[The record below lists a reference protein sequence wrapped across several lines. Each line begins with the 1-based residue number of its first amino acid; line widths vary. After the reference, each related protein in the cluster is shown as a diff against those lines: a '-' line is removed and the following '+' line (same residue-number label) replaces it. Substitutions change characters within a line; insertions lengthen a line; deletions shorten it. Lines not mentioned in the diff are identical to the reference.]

1 MNPSAPTSPALLPAS
16 PEQQAILHRIVAQR
30 ERLKARHAAMRQLEQ
45 RSKPNSEDRL
55 AVPEPFAVRLLAF
68 ARLHPLFAATVVAAA
83 LAAGPARLNRLG
95 HAVLPWLRR
104 LR

>member
-1 MNPSAPTSPALLPAS
+1 MNPSASKPPALLPAS

-30 ERLKARHAAMRQLEQ
+30 ERLKARHAAMRHMEQ
-45 RSKPNSEDRL
+45 RTQSGSETRL

-68 ARLHPLFAATVVAAA
+68 ARLHPLFTAAMVAAA
-83 LAAGPARLNRLG
+83 LAAGPARLQRLSS
-95 HAVLPWLRR
+95 AVLPWLGR

>member
-1 MNPSAPTSPALLPAS
+1 MTSKPPALLPAS

-30 ERLKARHAAMRQLEQ
+30 ERLKARHAAMRHMEQ
-45 RSKPNSEDRL
+45 HSPNSEARL

-68 ARLHPLFAATVVAAA
+68 ARLHPLFTAAIVAAA
-83 LAAGPARLNRLG
+83 VAAGPARLNRLG
-95 HAVLPWLRR
+95 NTVLPWLGR